1 MTTSDDLVSIG
12 EVSADVKT
20 GRSAKAAATRRRI
33 CASAQRL
40 FAEVGYAGATMEAVA
55 ADAGVAVQTVYFV
68 FHTKAELLRAA
79 FDAAVLG
86 DLDAP
91 PPREQ
96 EWFRRALDD
105 PDPGRALDL
114 FVAGNAKIHARVGPL
129 VGVLQASGVA
139 EVRELFM
146 DRERLRW
153 EGYHVF
159 ARSLQ
164 RRRALS
170 VSSKDATDV
179 LFALLSPH
187 LHAVFNTC
195 GWTERKWERWTRE
208 ALRRQILSS
217 DHNGP
222 HPERG
227 PEPLRSP

>member
-1 MTTSDDLVSIG
+1 MTTSEVLASIDDVPA
-12 EVSADVKT
+12 EVKT

-40 FAEVGYAGATMEAVA
+40 FAEAGYAGATMEAVA
-55 ADAGVAVQTVYFV
+55 VDAGVAVQTVYFV

-79 FDAAVLG
+79 FDSAVLG

-91 PPREQ
+91 PPTEQ
-96 EWFRRALDD
+96 EWFRRALND
-105 PDPGRALDL
+105 PDPGRAIDL
-114 FVAGNAKIHARVGPL
+114 FVAGNAKIHARVSPL

-139 EVRELFM
+139 EVRDLFR

-153 EGYHVF
+153 EGYNLF

-170 VSSKDATDV
+170 MSSKDATDV

-195 GWTERKWERWTRE
+195 GWTERKWQRWTRE
-208 ALRRQILSS
+208 ALRRQLLSS
-217 DHNGP
+217 EQTSHGTSANS
-222 HPERG
+222 R
-227 PEPLRSP
+227 

>member
-1 MTTSDDLVSIG
+1 VITTSDDLASIDDMRG
-12 EVSADVKT
+12 AVKT

-40 FAEVGYAGATMEAVA
+40 FAEAGYAGATMEAVA
-55 ADAGVAVQTVYFV
+55 LDAGVAVQTVYFV

-79 FDAAVLG
+79 FDSAVLG

-91 PPREQ
+91 PPPEQ
-96 EWFRRALDD
+96 EWFRRALNEL
-105 PDPGRALDL
+105 DPGRAIDL

-139 EVRELFM
+139 EVRDLFR

-153 EGYHVF
+153 EGYNLF

-164 RRRALS
+164 RRGALS
-170 VSSKDATDV
+170 ISLKDATDV

-187 LHAVFNTC
+187 IHAVYNTC

-208 ALRRQILSS
+208 ALRRQLLSS
-217 DHNGP
+217 EQTSHGKSATS
-222 HPERG
+222 R
-227 PEPLRSP
+227 

>member
-1 MTTSDDLVSIG
+1 MTTSEDIASLHDVPA
-12 EVSADVKT
+12 EVKT
-20 GRSAKAAATRRRI
+20 GRSGKAAATRRRI

-40 FAEVGYAGATMEAVA
+40 FAEAGYAGATMEAVA
-55 ADAGVAVQTVYFV
+55 VDAGVAVQTVYFV

-79 FDAAVLG
+79 FDSAVLG

-91 PPREQ
+91 PPPEQ
-96 EWFRRALDD
+96 EWFRRALND
-105 PDPGRALDL
+105 PDPGRAIDL

-139 EVRELFM
+139 EVRDLFR

-153 EGYHVF
+153 EGYNLF

-170 VSSKDATDV
+170 MSSKDATDV

-187 LHAVFNTC
+187 IHAVFNTC

-208 ALRRQILSS
+208 ALRRQLLSS
-217 DHNGP
+217 EQTSHGTRANS
-222 HPERG
+222 R
-227 PEPLRSP
+227 